1 MTLFLIVLLVALV
14 FEYIN
19 GFHDTA
25 NAIATTISTKVLTPR
40 QAIVLSTVFNLLGAL
55 TGTAVATTIGQGLV
69 DTHYVSATTLL
80 AALLAAIAWNLLTW
94 WLEHGGEVAA
104 AQVLA
109 LEWDVYC
116 NTDLRTVIRPPA
128 WQSGLAAARILSGVS
143 ERRKYRFFEEAE
155 RLPASMRALAVAAAP
170 LAVLRVSRTALD
182 ACLAPEYA
190 DVFRED
196 IFCEMRLPTVIRHA
210 GFHVAELGLRHVDAT
225 PKRPAGIGIFHPVKE
240 VAA

>member
-1 MTLFLIVLLVALV
+1 MSDPYF
-14 FEYIN
+14 FEAVIL
-19 GFHDTA
+19 TTQ
-25 NAIATTISTKVLTPR
+25 ATGTPH
-40 QAIVLSTVFNLLGAL
+40 AGAL
-55 TGTAVATTIGQGLV
+55 QAANPGLKIHV
-69 DTHYVSATTLL
+69 CEAPDAPDAEARLR
-80 AALLAAIAWNLLTW
+80 AWRNCDNNLLTW
-94 WLEHGGEVAA
+94 WREHGGEVAA